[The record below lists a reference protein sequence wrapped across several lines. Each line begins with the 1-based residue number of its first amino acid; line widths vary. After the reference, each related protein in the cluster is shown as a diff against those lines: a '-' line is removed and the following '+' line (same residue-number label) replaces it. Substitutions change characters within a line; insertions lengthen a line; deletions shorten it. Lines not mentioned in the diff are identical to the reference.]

1 MGIPRVLTL
10 EELQSHD
17 GAVLVEYNSG
27 RINYEPRWAFFEY
40 MNNTAVFLRFWRLYN
55 EPGYNKKSYGIV
67 WRCWTERPTSKQ
79 MEEEKWNL

>member
-27 RINYEPRWAFFEY
+27 RINYEPRWG
-40 MNNTAVFLRFWRLYN
+40 VLRIH
-55 EPGYNKKSYGIV
+55 E
-67 WRCWTERPTSKQ
+67 
-79 MEEEKWNL
+79 